1 MVLTKPIDSDF
12 IWWYYIHEA
21 CYRECGQYQILVF
34 LADMCG
40 IALFILLQIGGDLF
54 EN

>member
-1 MVLTKPIDSDF
+1 MRAIPDIS
-12 IWWYYIHEA
+12 
-21 CYRECGQYQILVF
+21 F